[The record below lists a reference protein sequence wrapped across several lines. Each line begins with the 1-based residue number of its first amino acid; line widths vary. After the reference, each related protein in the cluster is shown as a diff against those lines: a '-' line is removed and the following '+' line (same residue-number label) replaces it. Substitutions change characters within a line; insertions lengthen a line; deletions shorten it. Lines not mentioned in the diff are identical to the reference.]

1 MIQMMNN
8 EIVMVRYFLYTL
20 AVTAVGC
27 AGVDGAQI
35 SDGTPPGGEQTTQPP
50 LVTTDGGVPKVTQW
64 AEKCSV
70 VQDGKVYAMHM
81 FPNLTPIDI
90 YTHVEVYPALDIPV
104 AVSKPLVMYGG
115 AWYECGNVGDTFPV
129 IVFNWT

>member
-1 MIQMMNN
+1 M
-8 EIVMVRYFLYTL
+8 RLGLYIL
-20 AVTAVGC
+20 AVTAIGC
-27 AGVDGAQI
+27 AGTDGAQI
-35 SDGTPPGGEQTTQPP
+35 ADGTTPSGEQNTQPP
-50 LVTTDGGVPKVTQW
+50 PLLVTIDAGVPKVTQW
-64 AEKCSV
+64 AEECSV

-115 AWYECGNVGDTFPV
+115 AWNECGNVGDTFPM
-129 IVFNWT
+129 IIFNWSE